1 MIVCDMPFMEWRKEN
16 HLKFDAFL
24 FDIDGTLIAGKHPL
38 PGAEEMLTWLRENK
52 FPFFLLTNDGN
63 HSLQEKSRILAKA
76 GLHVEPQEIA
86 SCSSALKGYA
96 VENGIMGKKV
106 FVMGDLGKPDYAEE
120 AGLLVTRNIDEIDE
134 CACVIVGEGSYDWHK
149 NINAAINTFIRNPQK
164 TMVVPNPDSYWP
176 NGPNG
181 EIGIG
186 AGGKARFIKSILN
199 EMGRDVNIKYLGK
212 PYGAIFEYTFNLL
225 ENRFNL
231 QRGLPRENIMMF
243 GDNLQSDI
251 LGANNIGC
259 ASALMLTGVTNIAQA
274 KKSEGNLKPDYVFS
288 SF

>member
-1 MIVCDMPFMEWRKEN
+1 MIVSDAPFMEWWKDNSMGFE
-16 HLKFDAFL
+16 AFL
-24 FDIDGTLIAGKHPL
+24 FDIDGTLISGKHPL
-38 PGAEEMLTWLRENK
+38 PGAEEMLCWLRNNN

-63 HSLQEKSRILAKA
+63 HSLQEKSAILAKA

-96 VENGIMGKKV
+96 LENDIIGEKV
-106 FVMGDLGKPDYAEE
+106 FVMGDLGQPDYAVE
-120 AGLLVTRNIDEIDE
+120 AGLPVTRDVREIDE
-134 CACVIVGEGSYDWHK
+134 CKCVIVGEGVYDWRE
-149 NINAAINTFIRNPQK
+149 NINAAINTFIKNPDK
-164 TMVVPNPDSYWP
+164 IMLVPNPDSYWP
-176 NGPNG
+176 NGSNG

-212 PYGAIFEYTFNLL
+212 PYGAIFEYTFKLL
-225 ENRFNL
+225 EKSFNL
-231 QRGLPRENIMMF
+231 SGKLSCEKIMMF

-251 LGANNIGC
+251 LGANMIGC
-259 ASALMLTGVTNIAQA
+259 ASALMMTGVTSLEQA
-274 KKSEGNLKPDYVFS
+274 ENAKGDLKPDYVFS